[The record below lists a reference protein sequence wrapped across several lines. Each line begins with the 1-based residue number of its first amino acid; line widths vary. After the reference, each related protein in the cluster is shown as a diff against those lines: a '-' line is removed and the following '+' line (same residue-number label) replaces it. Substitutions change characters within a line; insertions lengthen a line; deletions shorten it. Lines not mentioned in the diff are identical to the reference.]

1 MPESPIKSAFSP
13 VLTEKSGKEIFS
25 PFEKAMLRSLLLIAV
40 AEPKLSYSFLGI
52 ILISFLIFS
61 LRGSVDF
68 ICPLLLPTFCNPVA
82 M

>member
-40 AEPKLSYSFLGI
+40 AEPKLSS
-52 ILISFLIFS
+52 SS
-61 LRGSVDF
+61 
-68 ICPLLLPTFCNPVA
+68 
-82 M
+82 